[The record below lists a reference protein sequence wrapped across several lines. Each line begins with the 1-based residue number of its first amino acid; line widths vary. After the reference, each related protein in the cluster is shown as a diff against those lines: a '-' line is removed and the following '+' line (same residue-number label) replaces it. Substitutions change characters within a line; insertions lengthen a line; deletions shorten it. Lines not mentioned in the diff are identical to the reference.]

1 MADQEQQLQQDI
13 DFIRPFIDGNIPFT
27 GQHKTTLENVLQR
40 AARLEGRR
48 GGPTKND
55 LMRLATLLPGGTT
68 FTRQNT
74 KAQVIA
80 GLLQML
86 ARLPDVPARQLP
98 PPPDDAS
105 VGSVQQQQQHDEIPV
120 GWEQFFDQDNHDA
133 SADRDR
139 IFLQIKRGTTTC
151 SPHRLLQLLLS
162 EQEDAKEAQR
172 QGDPEFENYIRS
184 NLQELADNPNPLPD
198 ATPSRL
204 VWSIYFRV
212 LQNQIES
219 TAKELDTEGSQS
231 SKISHHSG
239 KQKPA
244 RQLSSS
250 DSDLD
255 TYAPKKRF
263 APVRYKAKKKK
274 KRKKKKRRRYRSE
287 SESTSSSSSDDNEP
301 NSKRVRSSAYDDTH
315 LERLNEFREEHK
327 EFYRNGRMGWPSD
340 DALSFIAKKFA
351 RPGTTFASKG
361 IKGVKRVFAS
371 NRAERDHARTRT
383 NQIYEMADE
392 VCALRQERNER
403 LADLARRREGASEAK
418 KARLKQQS
426 RKFMR
431 ASVREEQALVSKV
444 SLYCDLVLLGKASWD
459 AFHTEIDLRGQQSTV
474 VESLG
479 GAVSNSVASKAWK
492 TAQKL
497 AFTQRAK
504 KRSTISSDGAS
515 QQRTRQQEQKKFPCY
530 WCNKMGHAGKNCAD
544 KLSGKPFH
552 PQSRA
557 ASWPED
563 RLAAVQ
569 KKKQSAIKVQKPK
582 AKK

>member
-1 MADQEQQLQQDI
+1 M
-13 DFIRPFIDGNIPFT
+13 
-27 GQHKTTLENVLQR
+27 
-40 AARLEGRR
+40 
-48 GGPTKND
+48 
-55 LMRLATLLPGGTT
+55 
-68 FTRQNT
+68 
-74 KAQVIA
+74 
-80 GLLQML
+80 
-86 ARLPDVPARQLP
+86 
-98 PPPDDAS
+98 
-105 VGSVQQQQQHDEIPV
+105 
-120 GWEQFFDQDNHDA
+120 GWEQFFDQDNRVT
-133 SADRDR
+133 SARSDR
-139 IFLQIKRGTTTC
+139 ILLQIKRGTTTY

-172 QGDPEFENYIRS
+172 QGNPEFEHYIRS

-198 ATPSRL
+198 VTPSRL
-204 VWSIYFRV
+204 VWPIYFRV
-212 LQNQIES
+212 LQDQIDK
-219 TAKELDTEGSQS
+219 TAKELDTNGSQ
-231 SKISHHSG
+231 ISALSRHSG
-239 KQKPA
+239 KRKPS

-263 APVRYKAKKKK
+263 APVRYKVKRKK
-274 KRKKKKRRRYRSE
+274 KRKKKKRRRSRSE
-287 SESTSSSSSDDNEP
+287 SESTSSSSSEDNEP

-315 LERLNEFREEHK
+315 LERLKEFREEHK
-327 EFYRNGRMGWPSD
+327 EFYRNGRIGWPSD

-351 RPGTTFASKG
+351 RPGSVFASKG
-361 IKGVKRVFAS
+361 NKGVKRTFGT
-371 NRAERDHARTRT
+371 NRAERDHACTRT
-383 NQIYEMADE
+383 NQIYEMTDE
-392 VCALRQERNER
+392 VCVLRQERNER
-403 LADLARRREGASEAK
+403 LADLARRREGTNEAK

-459 AFHTEIDLRGQQSTV
+459 AFHAEIDLRGQQSTV

-479 GAVSNSVASKAWK
+479 GAVSTSVASKAWK

-497 AFTQRAK
+497 AFAQRAK
-504 KRSTISSDGAS
+504 KRNTNTSDNAS
-515 QQRTRQQEQKKFPCY
+515 HQTTRQQQQKKFPCY
-530 WCNKMGHAGKNCAD
+530 WCNKMGHACRNCAD

-557 ASWPED
+557 ASWSEE

-569 KKKQSAIKVQKPK
+569 KKKTNAIKVHKPK